1 MLEGFAKLFGPEALR
16 PIEYVEQDWT
26 HERWTKG
33 GPVALMGPGTTTSFG
48 PTIRKPFRRV
58 HWAGT
63 ETSTYWSGYMD
74 GAVRAGD
81 RAAREVLEHL

>member
-1 MLEGFAKLFGPEALR
+1 MVGPKALE
-16 PIEYVEQDWT
+16 PIEYVEHDWT

-33 GPVALMGPGTTTSFG
+33 GPVALLGPGTTTSFG
-48 PTIRKPFRRV
+48 HMIRKPFGRV

-81 RAAREVLEHL
+81 RAAREVLERL